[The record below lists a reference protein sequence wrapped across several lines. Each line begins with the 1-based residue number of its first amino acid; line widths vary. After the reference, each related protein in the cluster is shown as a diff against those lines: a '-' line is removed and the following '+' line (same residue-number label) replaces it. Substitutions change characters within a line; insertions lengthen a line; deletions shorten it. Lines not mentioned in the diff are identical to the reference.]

1 MQVAG
6 RWRVWG
12 ARVQYRCVGSRQ
24 DTRPQRH
31 FIRSHSPLAPL
42 HKLVASV
49 LCWGLSR
56 VYTKT
61 PLPDGPS
68 HPILQPS
75 RPASLSLSSA
85 PSLPF
90 LLPSLLELPSRPV
103 SPPPAPVMN
112 AQSRGRRAGCQ
123 RGPRLALSKRSNLP
137 PWGPGGGGSPVV
149 A

>member
-75 RPASLSLSSA
+75 RPAPSPSPLLPLSLSSSLLSSSSLLA
-85 PSLPF
+85 PFLPL
-90 LLPSLLELPSRPV
+90 LLPS
-103 SPPPAPVMN
+103 
-112 AQSRGRRAGCQ
+112 
-123 RGPRLALSKRSNLP
+123 
-137 PWGPGGGGSPVV
+137 
-149 A
+149 